1 MLSNLDRSTDAEGF
15 NAQLKQTFEQ
25 VVDGH
30 VGLGRGEQRSAA
42 LLCKVVEQVGGR
54 GGFPGSRWAL
64 NEGQTTRQGS
74 LNRRLLGSVE
84 MLVVGERPALDSLPT
99 NVRGEFS
106 ALVDVKDV
114 PEDEFTKHRPAIAF
128 SGMEGHEGFVHAVVS
143 DSVGASVKSP
153 AAFPDITWSF
163 TDHHANPGGSSVEHD
178 PFNHLLAPRAGAR
191 NEHDIAVGKT
201 MLGEAPAVLGLEN
214 HDVFAEETALDACL
228 EVKQRHA
235 RHQQALLGP
244 TLPSFFHQL
253 GLIVQLLLDEVRHR
267 RKVVLASPPA
277 VGSRFAFDLGQL
289 GVAGAVHALDRALS
303 RHVSTTGWPLIIVW
317 MKIEAISERQTLS
330 LKQRIHGPQPGEF
343 MFGRKKKD
351 ADVVGV
357 SCPYCGVNNPLGSE
371 QCEQCYY
378 SLNKSARDQ
387 PMAEPSSTND
397 EIMSLLLGDN
407 EEEEDTGPVVEAVLS
422 LDDVTV
428 EVDQYSITE
437 TEHDEEGEPVPES
450 FEFIGSQ
457 GPTLSST
464 VASQEPTE
472 VELTAE
478 DAPKTYV
485 EFDLGNVD
493 PLAEVAEPV
502 HTGRGGLYS
511 PTVEAPKDDDLL
523 GEVGPA
529 PNATPDLPDLTSQ
542 APPQGASLAQAMATE
557 TPDLPD
563 LPEEVPISQTPT
575 ASQPMAA
582 DVAVSVPA
590 TSAAASPAPSQS
602 ADIATPET
610 PDLPDLPG
618 DEPATA
624 EVAEPAP
631 PETEQ
636 RQRIWPWPKGEAWTP
651 TQVYQEVVGAME
663 HVKHGRMEAAANALD
678 QLGPH
683 LEDHLDMLLHVSV
696 LMQHLGRHEHMKWTL
711 DMAAYVH
718 PTDPHVQQAR
728 AQLLT

>member
-1 MLSNLDRSTDAEGF
+1 
-15 NAQLKQTFEQ
+15 
-25 VVDGH
+25 
-30 VGLGRGEQRSAA
+30 
-42 LLCKVVEQVGGR
+42 
-54 GGFPGSRWAL
+54 
-64 NEGQTTRQGS
+64 
-74 LNRRLLGSVE
+74 
-84 MLVVGERPALDSLPT
+84 
-99 NVRGEFS
+99 
-106 ALVDVKDV
+106 
-114 PEDEFTKHRPAIAF
+114 
-128 SGMEGHEGFVHAVVS
+128 
-143 DSVGASVKSP
+143 
-153 AAFPDITWSF
+153 
-163 TDHHANPGGSSVEHD
+163 
-178 PFNHLLAPRAGAR
+178 
-191 NEHDIAVGKT
+191 
-201 MLGEAPAVLGLEN
+201 
-214 HDVFAEETALDACL
+214 
-228 EVKQRHA
+228 
-235 RHQQALLGP
+235 
-244 TLPSFFHQL
+244 
-253 GLIVQLLLDEVRHR
+253 
-267 RKVVLASPPA
+267 
-277 VGSRFAFDLGQL
+277 
-289 GVAGAVHALDRALS
+289 
-303 RHVSTTGWPLIIVW
+303 

-330 LKQRIHGPQPGEF
+330 LKQRIHGPQPGEL

-351 ADVVGV
+351 DDVVGV

-407 EEEEDTGPVVEAVLS
+407 EEEEDARPVVEAVLS

-428 EVDQYSITE
+428 EVDQYSITG
-437 TEHDEEGEPVPES
+437 TEHDEDGEPVPES

-464 VASQEPTE
+464 VASQAPAE

-529 PNATPDLPDLTSQ
+529 PNATPDLPDLASQ

-563 LPEEVPISQTPT
+563 FLEETPVAPTPT
-575 ASQPMAA
+575 ASQPQAE
-582 DVAVSVPA
+582 DVTTSVPA
-590 TSAAASPAPSQS
+590 TPALSPS
-602 ADIATPET
+602 ADVTAPET
-610 PDLPDLPG
+610 PDLPDLPE
-618 DEPATA
+618 DESAVA
-624 EVAEPAP
+624 DVAEPAP
-631 PETEQ
+631 EQ
-636 RQRIWPWPKGEAWTP
+636 SQRIWPWPKGEAWTP
-651 TQVYQEVVGAME
+651 TRVYQEVVSAME

-678 QLGPH
+678 HLGPH

>member
-1 MLSNLDRSTDAEGF
+1 
-15 NAQLKQTFEQ
+15 
-25 VVDGH
+25 
-30 VGLGRGEQRSAA
+30 
-42 LLCKVVEQVGGR
+42 
-54 GGFPGSRWAL
+54 
-64 NEGQTTRQGS
+64 
-74 LNRRLLGSVE
+74 
-84 MLVVGERPALDSLPT
+84 
-99 NVRGEFS
+99 
-106 ALVDVKDV
+106 
-114 PEDEFTKHRPAIAF
+114 
-128 SGMEGHEGFVHAVVS
+128 
-143 DSVGASVKSP
+143 
-153 AAFPDITWSF
+153 
-163 TDHHANPGGSSVEHD
+163 
-178 PFNHLLAPRAGAR
+178 
-191 NEHDIAVGKT
+191 
-201 MLGEAPAVLGLEN
+201 
-214 HDVFAEETALDACL
+214 
-228 EVKQRHA
+228 
-235 RHQQALLGP
+235 
-244 TLPSFFHQL
+244 
-253 GLIVQLLLDEVRHR
+253 
-267 RKVVLASPPA
+267 
-277 VGSRFAFDLGQL
+277 
-289 GVAGAVHALDRALS
+289 
-303 RHVSTTGWPLIIVW
+303 

-351 ADVVGV
+351 NDVVGV

-428 EVDQYSITE
+428 EVDQYDITE
-437 TEHDEEGEPVPES
+437 TEHDEDGEPVPES

-464 VASQEPTE
+464 VTSEEPAE

-529 PNATPDLPDLTSQ
+529 PNATPDLPDLAST

-563 LPEEVPISQTPT
+563 FLDDTPTVPTPT
-575 ASQPMAA
+575 ASQPQTA

-590 TSAAASPAPSQS
+590 PSQTADAAA
-602 ADIATPET
+602 PET

-618 DEPATA
+618 DKPATA
-624 EVAEPAP
+624 EAEPTP
-631 PETEQ
+631 PEPEQ
-636 RQRIWPWPKGEAWTP
+636 SQRIWPWPKGEAWTP
-651 TQVYQEVVGAME
+651 TQVYQEVVSAME
-663 HVKHGRMEAAANALD
+663 HVKHGRMEAAANTLD
-678 QLGPH
+678 HLGPH

>member
-1 MLSNLDRSTDAEGF
+1 
-15 NAQLKQTFEQ
+15 
-25 VVDGH
+25 
-30 VGLGRGEQRSAA
+30 
-42 LLCKVVEQVGGR
+42 
-54 GGFPGSRWAL
+54 
-64 NEGQTTRQGS
+64 
-74 LNRRLLGSVE
+74 
-84 MLVVGERPALDSLPT
+84 
-99 NVRGEFS
+99 
-106 ALVDVKDV
+106 
-114 PEDEFTKHRPAIAF
+114 
-128 SGMEGHEGFVHAVVS
+128 
-143 DSVGASVKSP
+143 
-153 AAFPDITWSF
+153 
-163 TDHHANPGGSSVEHD
+163 
-178 PFNHLLAPRAGAR
+178 
-191 NEHDIAVGKT
+191 
-201 MLGEAPAVLGLEN
+201 
-214 HDVFAEETALDACL
+214 
-228 EVKQRHA
+228 
-235 RHQQALLGP
+235 
-244 TLPSFFHQL
+244 
-253 GLIVQLLLDEVRHR
+253 
-267 RKVVLASPPA
+267 
-277 VGSRFAFDLGQL
+277 
-289 GVAGAVHALDRALS
+289 
-303 RHVSTTGWPLIIVW
+303 

-330 LKQRIHGPQPGEF
+330 LKQRIHGPQPGEL

-351 ADVVGV
+351 DDVVGV

-464 VASQEPTE
+464 VASQEPAE

-478 DAPKTYV
+478 DAPKNYV

-529 PNATPDLPDLTSQ
+529 PNATPDLPDLASQ

-563 LPEEVPISQTPT
+563 LPDEAPASQTPT
-575 ASQPMAA
+575 AAPPQTA
-582 DVAVSVPA
+582 DVAASVPVA
-590 TSAAASPAPSQS
+590 SVPVASVEASPPPSPS
-602 ADIATPET
+602 ADVAAPET

-618 DEPATA
+618 DEPAAA
-624 EVAEPAP
+624 EASEVNKPAAAVAPEPV
-631 PETEQ
+631 Q
-636 RQRIWPWPKGEAWTP
+636 SQRIWPWPKGEVWTP
-651 TQVYQEVVGAME
+651 TQVYQEVVRAME

-678 QLGPH
+678 HLGPH